1 MMDLLANLPGWVS
14 SQGVDAVLLSWL
26 VAAVGTVGSLL
37 VATRTLPTSDHH
49 RDCRA
54 C

>member
-1 MMDLLANLPGWVS
+1 MIDLLANLPAWVS
-14 SQGVDAVLLSWL
+14 SQGVDAVLFSWL
-26 VAAVGTVGSLL
+26 IAAVGTVGSLL
-37 VATRTLPTSDHH
+37 VATRTLPSGEHL